1 MAIRGDV
8 AGIEKQFLLDM
19 LPLEGGRVLE
29 IGCGDGRLTWQY
41 AELADRVVGID
52 VTRGSLT
59 EGIEARPEG
68 LRESVDIVLAS
79 SVELPF
85 ATDSFHHALFAWSF

>member
-8 AGIEKQFLLDM
+8 AGIEKQYLLDM

-59 EGIEARPEG
+59 EGIESRPEG
-68 LRESVDIVLAS
+68 LRELG
-79 SVELPF
+79 
-85 ATDSFHHALFAWSF
+85 